1 MEQNVIFAYPPRGFD
16 AIPIIFRRPV
26 AIIEVPIGL
35 FFTSSEKI
43 LLLTKHLINKLSK
56 KELTI
61 SEIFS
66 SNVGIAQ
73 FSKEYE
79 DNNVEIL
86 ENSPEEIRDFIIEM
100 DERLKENWK
109 ETDEDVFLQKKFW
122 SVFERNMSN
131 LNPKLE
137 IFQKK
142 AIKFKLH
149 GKIKAKFTAKYLR
162 ENKSFIN

>member
-1 MEQNVIFAYPPRGFD
+1 MDIYLGAKCYFCISSQGGFD

-73 FSKEYE
+73 H
-79 DNNVEIL
+79 
-86 ENSPEEIRDFIIEM
+86 R
-100 DERLKENWK
+100 
-109 ETDEDVFLQKKFW
+109 
-122 SVFERNMSN
+122 
-131 LNPKLE
+131 
-137 IFQKK
+137 K
-142 AIKFKLH
+142 A
-149 GKIKAKFTAKYLR
+149 
-162 ENKSFIN
+162 NKNE